1 MLFCMCMTMNAQ
13 GLKTYSGDFSM
24 VAGGFHFPGKA
35 TYTYKNADD
44 GTRIYEGNFS
54 FTRVIRP
61 NVCYNKVVGKYHN
74 DLKNG
79 LWTYT
84 TKTIGTTEQ
93 LRVCYSEGIVDGIY
107 EYSKVEK
114 NVTRKSFKGV
124 IKNGVP
130 IGPISGK
137 LISAFLREKISASE
151 WVMECLQVKPMKKD
165 CQTEHG
171 NLLPNTMCIM
181 KNGNMEY

>member
-1 MLFCMCMTMNAQ
+1 MCMTMNAQ

-61 NVCYNKVVGKYHN
+61 NVCYDKVVGKYHN

-137 LISAFLREKISASE
+137 LISAFFEGKEAQPTNPVGR
-151 WVMECLQVKPMKKD
+151 VY
-165 CQTEHG
+165 G
-171 NLLPNTMCIM
+171 R
-181 KNGNMEY
+181 